1 MEAPTQLLTDTW
13 VVATWDEYIKILE
26 TPGYE
31 RAKSYYHNGRMLIVM
46 SPTGFAH
53 SCDHTIILFA
63 VNLFCSLKS
72 ISLNGQISCS
82 FRKVGLQECQPDVSY
97 YIGENADLIPKLTK
111 IVDLNKY
118 PAPDLAI
125 EISDSTLSSDVGN
138 KRLLYEE
145 LVVKEYWVVDVQ
157 KAQIKAFAIANNG
170 SQSIVESMV
179 LPGLSMNLLESALQR
194 SREANQGTVGAWLLQ
209 QFQAIN

>member
-1 MEAPTQLLTDTW
+1 MEAPAQLLTDTW
-13 VVATWDEYIKILE
+13 VVATWDEYIETLE

-31 RAKSYYHNGRMLIVM
+31 QAKGYYHNGRMLIVM
-46 SPTGFAH
+46 SPTEFAH

-63 VNLFCSLKS
+63 VNLFCTLNS

-82 FRKVGLQECQPDVSY
+82 FRKMGLQECQPDVSY
-97 YIGENADLIPKLTK
+97 FIGENADLIPKLTK
-111 IVDLNKY
+111 IVDLNNY
-118 PAPDLAI
+118 PTPDLVI

-145 LVVKEYWVVDVQ
+145 LAVKEYWVVDVQ

-170 SQSIVESMV
+170 SQNIAESIV

-209 QFQAIN
+209 QFQQ